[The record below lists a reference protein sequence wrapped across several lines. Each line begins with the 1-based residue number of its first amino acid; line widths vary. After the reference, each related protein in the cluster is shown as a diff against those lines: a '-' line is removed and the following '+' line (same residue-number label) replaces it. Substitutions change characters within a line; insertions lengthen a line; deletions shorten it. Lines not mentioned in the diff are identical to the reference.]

1 MLCMARAKKASDA
14 VYNERRRLKRA
25 YARQIKALE
34 KSGASTSKV
43 NKLKKQAQKA
53 IDATYQKNISQN
65 MEKSVP
71 RETLRQQQMKN
82 IKSGFTRLATGEK
95 TKEQK
100 KSIKQ
105 QNALFALK
113 MRNNMTTDNPLVSK
127 SLTQGFLIATRDM
140 WQGKKDRY
148 KAILEN
154 FPGKTLE
161 EVYYQYIE
169 RMKEINGMG
178 EDQDLGYGEDQDLG
192 YGGWDDILGGSGP
205 DTYEVMKTAVLVFR

>member
-1 MLCMARAKKASDA
+1 MARAKKASDA

-34 KSGASTSKV
+34 KSGAPTSKV

-53 IDATYQKNISQN
+53 IDATYQKNVSQN
-65 MEKSVP
+65 MKKGVS
-71 RETLRQQQMKN
+71 RESLRQQQIKN

-105 QNALFALK
+105 QNALFVLK
-113 MRNNMTTDNPLVSK
+113 MRNNMTTDNPTVSK
-127 SLTQGFLIATRDM
+127 SLTQGFMIATRDM

-169 RMKEINGMG
+169 RMNEINEIGG
-178 EDQDLGYGEDQDLG
+178 DQDLLYGR
-192 YGGWDDILGGSGP
+192 WDNILGGSLS
-205 DTYEVMKTAVLVFR
+205 DTYEVMKTSVLAFR

>member
-1 MLCMARAKKASDA
+1 MARAKKASDA

-34 KSGASTSKV
+34 KSGAPTSKV

-53 IDATYQKNISQN
+53 IDATYQKNVSQN
-65 MEKSVP
+65 MKKGVS
-71 RETLRQQQMKN
+71 RESLRQQQINN

-105 QNALFALK
+105 QNALFVLK
-113 MRNNMTTDNPLVSK
+113 MRNNMTTDNPTVSK
-127 SLTQGFLIATRDM
+127 SLTQGFMIATRDM

-169 RMKEINGMG
+169 RMNEINEIGVG
-178 EDQDLGYGEDQDLG
+178 QDLLYGR
-192 YGGWDDILGGSGP
+192 WDNILGGSLS
-205 DTYEVMKTAVLVFR
+205 DTYEVMKTSVLAFR